1 MGCSTL
7 ACRWSSFFIT
17 CRKGG
22 ASARLHCGR
31 CSFHCGSWSV
41 WPSLSFCTST
51 TGLYQHP
58 TPLLPLLAS
67 QEGLASSQDGIA
79 EDNLWQRVQLLQRLL
94 DLSIAEENYSQ
105 AKQVHDQLT
114 GLKAQLPEAEQ
125 LLLLKVRSLATGS
138 VSEKLEMIAELGEM
152 GDYRVVPMLVNGLL
166 DSNSQIASETEKA
179 MWKIFMCSG
188 REDVDRLL
196 EEGLGLML
204 SSNLSRAKDV
214 FTKVIESAPSF
225 AEGWNKRATVNYL
238 MQEYQASII
247 DCERTLELNPY
258 HFGALSGM
266 GLCYAA
272 LNDSESA
279 LLWFEKAYSLHP
291 GLGQINRFIKMLKQK
306 LSEPN
311 RENETN
317 KDNPWKDS

>member
-125 LLLLKVRSLATGS
+125 
-138 VSEKLEMIAELGEM
+138 
-152 GDYRVVPMLVNGLL
+152 
-166 DSNSQIASETEKA
+166 A